1 MTNAAT
7 TATKNYWAI
16 AIGINQYEHFQ
27 PLLYAERDAQAM
39 HHFWAMEAGIP
50 IERCLILSDNAPE
63 LHSQSAVPT
72 RENILGELT
81 DLCQR
86 HLQPGDVLWVFFSG
100 YGAQSQGRDY
110 LLPMEADP
118 AQLVDTGIAIE
129 QLFNILQ
136 TAPTDSIFV
145 LLDMN
150 RSQGTLGGEGA
161 GRQTLQL
168 AQEMQLPVVVSCPP
182 NQFSHETLLLRQ
194 GLFTAAVLEGVR
206 SHGCVTPEQL
216 AQFLRD
222 RLPNLSEHHWRPRQD
237 PIAVIPDAQRF
248 QLFLPG
254 KPAYPGY
261 PLDPPIPNPDG
272 NIDVNFNGNGNG
284 NGNGLTDSG
293 SNGAVEPPIS
303 PTKPL
308 PKPEEEQ
315 PPPENGED
323 LSWQRFTRWGGALL
337 LALLALVVIRNLET
351 VTSRPPEPDPT
362 PGDRIAPAPI
372 GGPDVPTPMPVPT
385 EAQPGEPLP
394 PDAVPPAPTSPE
406 ELPAVGFGG
415 DGTATAVGGPE
426 ESALDRNRRIL
437 DQARAALTQFRSD
450 SPSNQVTEFADAIAQ
465 ARQIQKGEP
474 MYEEAQQDIDRWS
487 QMILDMAIG
496 RAARRNGGDSVVA
509 AQNYHSAI
517 AAANLI
523 PDDRP
528 DVYDTARRSILS
540 WSQETMDLANL
551 HASEGALALAID
563 VAKWVPNNTPTYAE
577 ARQAIA
583 RWQSQLEQQAAISTT
598 EPSLE
603 EATETLQ

>member
-39 HHFWAMEAGIP
+39 QHLWAIEAGIP

-63 LHSQSAVPT
+63 LHSQSSFPS
-72 RENILGELT
+72 RDNILGRLT

-86 HLQPGDVLWVFFSG
+86 QLKPGDALWVFFSG
-100 YGAQSQGRDY
+100 YGAQDRGQDY
-110 LLPMEADP
+110 LLPIDADP
-118 AQLVDTGIAIE
+118 ANLANTGIAVE

-136 TAPTDSIFV
+136 TAPTDSIFI

-168 AQEMQLPVVVSCPP
+168 AQEMQLPLIVSCPP

-194 GLFTAAVLEGVR
+194 GLFTAAVLEGLR
-206 SHGCVTPEQL
+206 NHGCVTPEQL

-222 RLPNLSEHHWRPRQD
+222 RLPNLSEQHWRPRQD
-237 PIAVIPDAQRF
+237 PVAVIPDTQRF

-261 PLDPPIPNPDG
+261 PSDPTAPPNG
-272 NIDVNFNGNGNG
+272 TM
-284 NGNGLTDSG
+284 NGLLGDSG
-293 SNGAVEPPIS
+293 ALQPSVPP
-303 PTKPL
+303 PL
-308 PKPEEEQ
+308 PQPQPEEGL
-315 PPPENGED
+315 PAPTLPEEDEPYDSEED
-323 LSWQRFTRWGGALL
+323 LSWRRFTRWGGALL

-351 VTSRPPEPDPT
+351 VISQPPEPEQT
-362 PGDRIAPAPI
+362 PEDSLAPPPPI
-372 GGPDVPTPMPVPT
+372 GGPDVPTPMPIPT

-406 ELPAVGFGG
+406 ELPAVGMGNE
-415 DGTATAVGGPE
+415 DAAVGGPDE
-426 ESALDRNRRIL
+426 PLLDRNRRIL
-437 DQARAALTQFRSD
+437 DQARAALTQLRPD
-450 SPSNQVTEFADAIAQ
+450 TPTNQVTEIANAIAQ
-465 ARQIQKGEP
+465 ARQIQSGEP

-496 RAARRNGGDSVVA
+496 RAARRNGGDSIVA

-528 DVYDTARRSILS
+528 EIYDTARRSILA

-551 HASEGALALAID
+551 HASEGALALAIN

-577 ARQAIA
+577 AQQAIA
-583 RWQSQLEQQAAISTT
+583 QWQSQLDQQAAIPAT
-598 EPSLE
+598 EPPL
-603 EATETLQ
+603 